1 MIKISTGMQDNQ
13 LAALK
18 TELDGGVIKIYG
30 GTVPSSANDALTGAV
45 LLCTVS
51 LASTG
56 TGISF
61 DAAPANGVL
70 SKNPSEVWSGVN
82 VASGTAT
89 FYRHVKLAD
98 TGAADASEV
107 RIQGTVGVVGADLN
121 LSSTALVSGATQTID
136 FYSVAQP
143 SA

>member
-1 MIKISTGMQDNQ
+1 MIKISTGTQNSL
-13 LAALK
+13 LAKLK

-30 GTVPSSANDALTGAV
+30 GAVPASPNDALGAAV

-56 TGISF
+56 SGINF
-61 DAAPANGVL
+61 DTAPVNGVL
-70 SKNPSEVWSGVN
+70 SKAPGEVWSGVN
-82 VASGTAT
+82 AASGTAT
-89 FYRHVKLAD
+89 FYRHVKTSD
-98 TGAADASEV
+98 TGNADASAV
-107 RIQGTVGVVGADLN
+107 RLQGIVGVVGADLN

-143 SA
+143 SV